1 MGKNEQESPPEEEEE
16 DEQGT
21 LIRGADG
28 GLYFIPDEDMQEFQL
43 EGSNGEWA
51 RGIFEVSEEDIEETS
66 EEVRDLYEWTNMQLR
81 LETALRGVTP
91 SALADDEPTKVG

>member
-1 MGKNEQESPPEEEEE
+1 MGKNEQESPPEEE

-43 EGSNGEWA
+43 EGSNGDWA
-51 RGIFEVSEEDIEETS
+51 RGIFEVSEEDVEETS
-66 EEVRDLYEWTNMQLR
+66 EKVRDLYEWTNMRLR
-81 LETALRGVTP
+81 LETAVKGVSS
-91 SALADDEPTKVG
+91 SALADDGPTKVG

>member
-1 MGKNEQESPPEEEEE
+1 MDKNEQESPPEEE

-43 EGSNGEWA
+43 EGSNADWA
-51 RGIFEVSEEDIEETS
+51 RDIFEVSEEDIEDTS
-66 EEVRDLYEWTNMQLR
+66 EKVRDLYEWSNMRLR
-81 LETALRGVTP
+81 LEMALQGVTP
-91 SALADDEPTKVG
+91 SALADDSPTKVG

>member
-1 MGKNEQESPPEEEEE
+1 MDENKQESRLEEE

-28 GLYFIPDEDMQEFQL
+28 ELYFIPNEDMQEFQL

-51 RGIFEVSEEDIEETS
+51 RNIFEVSEEEVEETS
-66 EEVRDLYEWTNMQLR
+66 EKVRDIYEWSNMQLR
-81 LETALRGVTP
+81 LETALQGVTP

>member
-1 MGKNEQESPPEEEEE
+1 MTKREQESPSEEK

-28 GLYFIPDEDMQEFQL
+28 GLYFIPDEAMQEFQL
-43 EGSNGEWA
+43 EGSDGDWA
-51 RGIFEVSEEDIEETS
+51 RSIFEVSEEDVEETS
-66 EEVRDLYEWTNMQLR
+66 EKVRDLYDWTNLQLR
-81 LETALRGVTP
+81 LDTALKGVTP